1 MKLVQITVTADGRV
15 EMSTYGF
22 PGKSCVEATKF
33 MKELLEDDKI
43 FGVNLFE
50 AGLADR
56 VLGYFLEL
64 IAGKG
69 AVRATLKKYVH

>member
-33 MKELLEDDKI
+33 MKELLGEETFIKMKPTA
-43 FGVNLFE
+43 FVP
-50 AGLADR
+50 
-56 VLGYFLEL
+56 
-64 IAGKG
+64 
-69 AVRATLKKYVH
+69 YVQTQQHVKTQE

>member
-33 MKELLEDDKI
+33 MKELLGEETFIKMKPTA
-43 FGVNLFE
+43 FVP
-50 AGLADR
+50 
-56 VLGYFLEL
+56 
-64 IAGKG
+64 
-69 AVRATLKKYVH
+69 YVQTQQQVKTQE

>member
-33 MKELLEDDKI
+33 MKELLGEETFIKMKSTAFVPYI
-43 FGVNLFE
+43 QKNE
-50 AGLADR
+50 LAHNQ
-56 VLGYFLEL
+56 E
-64 IAGKG
+64 
-69 AVRATLKKYVH
+69 

>member
-33 MKELLEDDKI
+33 MKELLGEETFIKMKPTA
-43 FGVNLFE
+43 FVP
-50 AGLADR
+50 
-56 VLGYFLEL
+56 
-64 IAGKG
+64 
-69 AVRATLKKYVH
+69 YVSTQQQVKTQE

>member
-33 MKELLEDDKI
+33 LKELLGEETFIKMKPTA
-43 FGVNLFE
+43 FVP
-50 AGLADR
+50 
-56 VLGYFLEL
+56 
-64 IAGKG
+64 
-69 AVRATLKKYVH
+69 YVAQKEVVQNRG

>member
-33 MKELLEDDKI
+33 MKELLGEETFIKMKHTA
-43 FGVNLFE
+43 FVP
-50 AGLADR
+50 
-56 VLGYFLEL
+56 
-64 IAGKG
+64 
-69 AVRATLKKYVH
+69 YVKQTQVVKNS

>member
-33 MKELLEDDKI
+33 MKELLGEETFIKMKPTAFVPYI
-43 FGVNLFE
+43 QKN
-50 AGLADR
+50 
-56 VLGYFLEL
+56 EL
-64 IAGKG
+64 
-69 AVRATLKKYVH
+69 VHNRE

>member
-33 MKELLEDDKI
+33 MKELLGEETFIKMKPTA
-43 FGVNLFE
+43 FVPY
-50 AGLADR
+50 
-56 VLGYFLEL
+56 V
-64 IAGKG
+64 KQTQ
-69 AVRATLKKYVH
+69 AVKNS

>member
-33 MKELLEDDKI
+33 LKELLGEETFIKMQPTA
-43 FGVNLFE
+43 FVPYVARTE
-50 AGLADR
+50 
-56 VLGYFLEL
+56 V
-64 IAGKG
+64 
-69 AVRATLKKYVH
+69 VRNRE

>member
-33 MKELLEDDKI
+33 MKELLGEETFIKMKPTAFVPYI
-43 FGVNLFE
+43 QKTENVQNQE
-50 AGLADR
+50 
-56 VLGYFLEL
+56 
-64 IAGKG
+64 
-69 AVRATLKKYVH
+69 

>member
-1 MKLVQITVTADGRV
+1 MDKIYATLSADIVDSTSLSAADTIKL
-15 EMSTYGF
+15 
-22 PGKSCVEATKF
+22 
-33 MKELLEDDKI
+33 KELLEDDKI

>member
-33 MKELLEDDKI
+33 MKELLGEETFIKMKPTA
-43 FGVNLFE
+43 FVPY
-50 AGLADR
+50 
-56 VLGYFLEL
+56 V
-64 IAGKG
+64 
-69 AVRATLKKYVH
+69 KKTETVTNS

>member
-33 MKELLEDDKI
+33 MKELLGEETFIKMKPTA
-43 FGVNLFE
+43 FVP
-50 AGLADR
+50 
-56 VLGYFLEL
+56 
-64 IAGKG
+64 
-69 AVRATLKKYVH
+69 YVSKHEQITTTE

>member
-33 MKELLEDDKI
+33 MKELLGEETFIKMKPTA
-43 FGVNLFE
+43 FVP
-50 AGLADR
+50 
-56 VLGYFLEL
+56 
-64 IAGKG
+64 
-69 AVRATLKKYVH
+69 YVQQTQTVTNS

>member
-33 MKELLEDDKI
+33 MKELLGEETFIKMKPTAFI
-43 FGVNLFE
+43 AYVMQTKVVKNL
-50 AGLADR
+50 
-56 VLGYFLEL
+56 
-64 IAGKG
+64 
-69 AVRATLKKYVH
+69 